1 MKDTALDEFV
11 KRLELSVNPK
21 EAEMGNKLRRLTEDH
36 TDAVSQANR
45 EPLEEKV
52 SNLSEKVKEY
62 GSQLREVN
70 ASLAEAAASA
80 KTLSSLLDEPT
91 RNKAE
96 IQKALKD
103 IDELDQLI
111 NESKSLFKE
120 FESQFSQI
128 ENEPDD
134 EV

>member
-11 KRLELSVNPK
+11 KRLELSVSPK
-21 EAEMGNKLRRLTEDH
+21 EAEMGSKLRCLTDDH
-36 TDAVSQANR
+36 TDVVSQASR
-45 EPLEEKV
+45 KPLEEKV

-62 GSQLREVN
+62 ESQLREVN

-80 KTLSSLLDEPT
+80 RILSSLLDKPA
-91 RNKAE
+91 RSKAE

-103 IDELDQLI
+103 IDELDQLVA
-111 NESKSLFKE
+111 ESKSLLME
-120 FESQFSQI
+120 FESQFNQI